1 VEEAQKSFRYLVSF
15 LGLIRLLSDMYC
27 THSLSHSKSL
37 NAIVQTFS
45 GELGAGLFIQFG
57 RMQRACLIEKRYIK
71 QAIPATWYE
80 KPKKETAAAKAVDPA
95 LVVVGVG
102 SQGGISTSTMEMDFL
117 PAVFPGTT
125 DEPPTSATQKEPAE
139 VVSQSDPRVKN
150 SQMIWHLVNEIPS
163 VLAGLSKGLVKLL
176 WSRRIAEASN
186 RKAAQAITDEIA
198 AVIYSHMA
206 YERLCKFEFV
216 LKATYI

>member
-1 VEEAQKSFRYLVSF
+1 
-15 LGLIRLLSDMYC
+15 MYC

-37 NAIVQTFS
+37 NAILQTFS
-45 GELGAGLFIQFG
+45 GELGGGLFIQFG
-57 RMQRACLIEKRYIK
+57 RIQRACLIEKRYIK
-71 QAIPATWYE
+71 QDIPLNWYE
-80 KPKKETAAAKAVDPA
+80 KPKKETSTVKAVDPA

-102 SQGGISTSTMEMDFL
+102 SQGGISTSTMEMELL
-117 PAVFPGTT
+117 PAISPGTT
-125 DEPPTSATQKEPAE
+125 DEPPTSATQKEPVE
-139 VVSQSDPRVKN
+139 VMNQNDARVKN

-206 YERLCKFEFV
+206 YERLCKSIFH
-216 LKATYI
+216 